1 MSFQTKP
8 LACIVCASNFT
19 EHGIVGKHVCYIYNQ
34 CAFSIRF
41 ASACEMNR

>member
-19 EHGIVGKHVCYIYNQ
+19 EHGIVGKHVCYIYTTSVLL
-34 CAFSIRF
+34 AFVLPVPVK
-41 ASACEMNR
+41 